1 MQALVLTHELTNESD
16 FDTYLARRL
25 APVRPLI
32 SFGRSA
38 KAWPECEAQVAVFCW
53 WRDPPQHCS
62 GISNAPC
69 RCCNVLS
76 VMGLSLPP
84 PHVCMTCEHGCCMSK
99 DVALPLMCDPRWEKD
114 TLFLVFEEDFRFSED
129 EFDEPE
135 FIKAK
140 TLQEVVGEE
149 PEPAEK
155 TGRTKMP
162 IGFSN
167 KASGLSSDF
176 FFGRCFDRCCKTCL
190 FPAVEPAATANHF
203 RECFFCSWHSHKC
216 HGPHVWHITSATLP
230 YTTPLHHAHCHA
242 VEPAATAVMNSSAA
256 QYVNSETQPTMLV

>member
-176 FFGRCFDRCCKTCL
+176 FLVGVLTGAVKHVCSQQLSPPPLQTIFGS
-190 FPAVEPAATANHF
+190 V
-203 RECFFCSWHSHKC
+203 FFVAGILTNAMVPMCGISHLPPSLT
-216 HGPHVWHITSATLP
+216 PHHC
-230 YTTPLHHAHCHA
+230 TTP
-242 VEPAATAVMNSSAA
+242 TVMLLS
-256 QYVNSETQPTMLV
+256 QPPQQ